1 MVRKRRNATKAPAE
15 PRPGQVLGRLQ
26 AGEAAQVLRAL
37 LARHPGMAAE
47 AERLAK
53 SVVTDV
59 DVEAIAEDVEQ
70 AVLDLDLD
78 DLNARAGRKRWGYV
92 EPTEAAWELLEEA
105 VAPYLDEMRRRIELG
120 LEAAAVAAC
129 QAIVLG
135 LYRCQGQATD
145 RVIGWAEDSPAEIA
159 GEAVATLVR
168 VGAAKDRRIWRL
180 PAAFKEQVPE
190 WADLIDRSGRN

>member
-1 MVRKRRNATKAPAE
+1 LPAGAPRSSVEGGTDNPMAGKRGNATKTRAK
-15 PRPGQVLGRLQ
+15 PRPGQLLGRLQ

-37 LARHPGMAAE
+37 LARHPRMAAE
-47 AERLAK
+47 AERFAK

-59 DVEAIAEDVEQ
+59 DVEGIAEDVEQ
-70 AVLDLDLD
+70 AVLDLNLD

-129 QAIVLG
+129 QA
-135 LYRCQGQATD
+135 
-145 RVIGWAEDSPAEIA
+145 
-159 GEAVATLVR
+159 
-168 VGAAKDRRIWRL
+168 KHRRMWRL
-180 PAAFKEQVPE
+180 PTAFKEQVPE
-190 WADLIDRSGRN
+190 WADLIDRSGRK

>member
-1 MVRKRRNATKAPAE
+1 ME
-15 PRPGQVLGRLQ
+15 G
-26 AGEAAQVLRAL
+26 
-37 LARHPGMAAE
+37 
-47 AERLAK
+47 
-53 SVVTDV
+53 
-59 DVEAIAEDVEQ
+59 IAEDVEQ

-105 VAPYLDEMRRRIELG
+105 VAPYLDEMRRRTELG

-159 GEAVATLVR
+159 GGRRGARARERSEAPAHVATADR
-168 VGAAKDRRIWRL
+168 VQGAGAGVGGSRRPFRAETVMSNQIGKAGSRFFSE
-180 PAAFKEQVPE
+180 PPVHRANREC
-190 WADLIDRSGRN
+190 D